1 MADVYGQD
9 IKLGADLQA
18 VVAANGEPVL
28 TDGPET
34 GVQDIKLALFTYK
47 GSLFYDIEYGS
58 TVLDWI
64 KEESTGTNRS
74 AFCVEVARCINTDP
88 RVVPMSAKCKIL
100 SWDETGITASA
111 SWRFINTTHPF
122 NLIFEVGE
130 DGKVSEVI
138 EDVNP
143 R

>member
-1 MADVYGQD
+1 MSDVYGQD

-47 GSLFYDIEYGS
+47 GSLFYDIEFGS

-64 KEESTGTNRS
+64 REESTNATRS
-74 AFCVEVARCINTDP
+74 AFCVEVQRCIHTDP
-88 RVVPMSAKCKIL
+88 RVVPMSAKCKII
-100 SWDETGITASA
+100 SWDHTGIIATAS
-111 SWRFINTTHPF
+111 WQFINVTHPY
-122 NLIFEVGE
+122 NLIFEVGV
-130 DGKVSEVI
+130 DGRIEEVMT
-138 EDVNP
+138 DVNP